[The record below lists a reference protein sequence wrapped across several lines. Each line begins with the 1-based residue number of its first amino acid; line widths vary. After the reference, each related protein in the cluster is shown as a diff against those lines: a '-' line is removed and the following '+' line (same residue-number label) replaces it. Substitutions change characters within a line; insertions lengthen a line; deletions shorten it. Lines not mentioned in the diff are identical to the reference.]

1 MHPPQKKTIIKKK
14 KINRAFLV
22 VQWLRLCVSNPN
34 AGNTGLIPGQGR
46 HYMPQ
51 QKKKKVKILIIIIII
66 GLPWWSSD

>member
-1 MHPPQKKTIIKKK
+1 MHPPQKNYNKKK

-46 HYMPQ
+46 HYMPHGTA
-51 QKKKKVKILIIIIII
+51 KKKSENINNNNNRTSLVVQ
-66 GLPWWSSD
+66 